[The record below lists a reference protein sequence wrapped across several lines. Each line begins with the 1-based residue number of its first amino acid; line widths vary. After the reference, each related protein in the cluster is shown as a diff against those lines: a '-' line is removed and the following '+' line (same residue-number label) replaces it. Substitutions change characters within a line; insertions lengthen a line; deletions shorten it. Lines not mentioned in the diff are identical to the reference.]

1 LELKDW
7 LGDDMFDHVRAFH
20 RPRTVKETIGLLQQR
35 NGQACLVAGGTDL
48 ALRAGRSLTTLV
60 DIGGLG
66 LDYIKRHDGG
76 LRIGAACTM
85 SALDESSLIQ
95 RFANGVLAQA
105 AACCGTIQTRNVA
118 TIGGNLANAS
128 PAADTATPLLALDAQ
143 VVLHGA
149 KGKRRVAIADFFLAP
164 HQTVANS
171 SLLTEIVVP
180 AHKPRT
186 AWVFQRFSRTE
197 VDVAIVNVAV
207 GVRLDKHGRCAWVRL
222 ALGAVAPRP
231 MRASQAEAVLTGQ
244 AFDAAAIESA
254 AAVVAQEVQPITDIR
269 ASAEYRRELSRV
281 LIRRALQ
288 DCARNLGCA
297 L

>member
-186 AWVFQRFSRTE
+186 AWAFQRFSRTE
-197 VDVAIVNVAV
+197 VDVQY
-207 GVRLDKHGRCAWVRL
+207 
-222 ALGAVAPRP
+222 RP
-231 MRASQAEAVLTGQ
+231 QRMNRRDGTPIKGEHLERQGQ
-244 AFDAAAIESA
+244 SPIDAAHVKNFFECVESGKEPNCPFDLGFRVAIASRM
-254 AAVVAQEVQPITDIR
+254 VVDSYRQERMVRWDPVKEEI
-269 ASAEYRRELSRV
+269 V
-281 LIRRALQ
+281 
-288 DCARNLGCA
+288 
-297 L
+297 

>member
-1 LELKDW
+1 
-7 LGDDMFDHVRAFH
+7 MFDHVREFH
-20 RPRTVKETIGLLQQR
+20 RPRTIKETISLLRPR
-35 NGQACLVAGGTDL
+35 NGQACLLAGGTDL

-60 DIGGLG
+60 DISALG
-66 LDYIKRHDGG
+66 LDYIRRQDGG

-85 SALDESSLIQ
+85 SALHDSPLVQ
-95 RFANGVLAQA
+95 RFANGILAQA

-128 PAADTATPLLALDAQ
+128 PAADTATPLLALDVE

-164 HQTVANS
+164 HQTVANN

-180 AHKPRT
+180 AHKPHT
-186 AWVFQRFSRTE
+186 AFAFQRFARTE
-197 VDVAIVNVAV
+197 VDVAIVNVAA
-207 GVRLDKHGRCAWVRL
+207 GIRLDKHGRCAWVRL

-231 MRASQAEAVLTGQ
+231 MRAAQAEVVLAGQ
-244 AFDAAAIESA
+244 VLDEAAISKA
-254 AAVVAQEVQPITDIR
+254 AAVVAHEVAPITDIR

-281 LIRRALQ
+281 LVRRALG
-288 DCARNLGCA
+288 DCAKKLGCA